1 MPLPRRQFL
10 AGSAAA
16 GAALGLAFPRAS
28 PAPDARTAAMPR
40 GAGEPA
46 VPGARGMGFE
56 RALASPPE
64 TTRPMTRW
72 WWFGGAVTEVELERE
87 FRLMQAGGLRGVELQ
102 PVYPVAVDD
111 ARLEIRNLRN
121 YSPEW
126 FARLRYAIA
135 SAHGRGL
142 QFDLTLG
149 SGWPYGGPF
158 MPAGLGAHKL
168 QWLSRDFAG
177 PGAVHWDLFPVLVDA
192 GHVAAVVAAPLDS
205 EGQPRLDATRL
216 LTRQL
221 RHARLQWQPPRGRW
235 RVYVFISAPTRQTV
249 KRPTLG
255 MEGLVI
261 DHFSRRAMRW
271 FLEAA
276 GEQVLGGLAGA
287 ARVPA
292 PPFTSVF
299 CDSLEVFGADWTPE
313 FLPEFRRRRG
323 YDLRPFL
330 PALAEAQAGAE
341 TAAIRHDYHLTL
353 SDLILDNF
361 FAQLPAWS
369 RPRGMTARMQAH
381 GAMGDVMRGYG
392 HADIPEG
399 ESGEYADRYRVDIG
413 HRRLASSAGHLY
425 NKPVISCESY
435 TWLRMPRFL
444 VSLEMMKAASDAQFL
459 DGINQVVNQGY
470 SYSPPQAG
478 QPGWVW
484 YASTMVNHNNIWW
497 RHYRYLAD
505 YLQRVSAVLQQ
516 GRAVNPICVYV
527 PLSDIYAHYGAG
539 SLLMDQEIQQK
550 LGNRNLLALRQAGYD
565 FDFVNDDALRRLA
578 RTGDGELRIGTARYQ
593 AAIVPA
599 IEFMPPESLARLAEL
614 ARAGGSLIFIGR
626 LPGAAP
632 GRKDQAGR
640 TARLRQILRE
650 LWGGAAPRPG
660 MTRPAGKGRVVWVRN
675 WSEARRQLRTRLA
688 PAFEVLA
695 ATPAA
700 RARAVAHVGFAH
712 RREENGEDLYFLANV
727 SPYAQKFQARF
738 AAGHRGP
745 VRRDPMRS
753 AEVHAVESSFTRDAA
768 TGAEQTECAI
778 ELAAYESCVL
788 IFGKSS
794 AAQPAKKTRVLS
806 PPRLPAPVPIS
817 GPWRLTLGKNSATLR
832 QLGNWARLAMG
843 RGFSGWGIYEAE
855 FEWAGHATASTAWEW
870 HLDLGAVHETAEA
883 ELNGRSLGAA
893 WCGPRI
899 LACAGAL
906 RPGRNRLRVAVG
918 NLWIEHQRLAP
929 RPDWK
934 PVAEQFGIR
943 WGRYGKGA
951 PENIPPSG
959 LLGPVRLIPVLMHSG
974 DRT

>member
-1 MPLPRRQFL
+1 MPLPRRQFI

-16 GAALGLAFPRAS
+16 GAALGLAFPQAS
-28 PAPDARTAAMPR
+28 SAQETGAAAQPL
-40 GAGEPA
+40 AA
-46 VPGARGMGFE
+46 VQPEVPSARGIGFHQ
-56 RALASPPE
+56 ALTAPPE

-72 WWFGGAVTEVELERE
+72 WWFGGAVSEEELARE

-111 ARLEIRNLRN
+111 PRRDIRNLRN

-126 FARLRYAIA
+126 VARLRYALA

-168 QWLSRDFAG
+168 QWLSRDFEG
-177 PGAVHWDLFPVLVDA
+177 PGGVQWDLFPALVDA
-192 GHVAAVVAAPLDS
+192 GHVEAVVAAPLDTG
-205 EGQPRLDATRL
+205 GQPEMHA
-216 LTRQL
+216 
-221 RHARLQWQPPRGRW
+221 ARLQWRAPRGRW

-255 MEGLVI
+255 MEGLVM
-261 DHFSRRAMRW
+261 DHFNRRAMRW

-276 GEQVLGGLAGA
+276 GDQVLRGLAGA
-287 ARVPA
+287 ARVPT

-330 PALAEAQAGAE
+330 PALVEAQAGEE
-341 TAAIRHDYHLTL
+341 TAAIRYDYHLTL
-353 SDLILDNF
+353 SDLILENF
-361 FAQLPAWS
+361 FAQLPGWS

-392 HADIPEG
+392 YADIPEG

-413 HRRLASSAGHLY
+413 HRRLASSAGHIY

-478 QPGWVW
+478 RPGWVW

-497 RHYRYLAD
+497 RHYHFLAEYLH
-505 YLQRVSAVLQQ
+505 RVSAVLQQ

-539 SLLMDQEIQQK
+539 SLLMDQEIQK
-550 LGNRNLLALRQAGYD
+550 RLGNRNLLALRQAGYD
-565 FDFVNDDALRRLA
+565 FDFVNDDALLRA
-578 RTGDGELRIGTARYQ
+578 RAAAGELQIGTARYQ
-593 AAIVPA
+593 AAIVPEV
-599 IEFMPPESLARLAEL
+599 EFMPPESLARLVEF
-614 ARAGGSLIFIGR
+614 ARAGGSLIFTGR

-632 GRKDQAGR
+632 GRKDQAAR
-640 TARLRQILRE
+640 TARLRRMLHE
-650 LWGGAAPRPG
+650 LWNTATPRLNQA
-660 MTRPAGKGRVVWVRN
+660 RPAGDGQVAWVRT
-675 WSEARRQLRTRLA
+675 WAEARRQLRRRLA
-688 PAFEVLA
+688 PDFEVLA
-695 ATPAA
+695 ATPAM
-700 RARAVAHVGFAH
+700 RARAAEHVGFAH
-712 RREENGEDLYFLANV
+712 RREENGDDLYFLANV
-727 SPYAQKFQARF
+727 SPHAQKFQARF
-738 AAGHRGP
+738 AAGQRRP
-745 VRRDPMRS
+745 VRRNPLRP
-753 AEVHAVESSFTRDAA
+753 AETPAVEASFTRDAA
-768 TGAEQTECAI
+768 TGTQQTECAI
-778 ELAAYESCVL
+778 TLAAYESCFL

-794 AAQPAKKTRVLS
+794 AAEPIKR
-806 PPRLPAPVPIS
+806 PRAASALHLPAPVSIS
-817 GPWRLTLGKNSATLR
+817 GPWRVTLGKKSATLR

-843 RGFSGWGIYEAE
+843 RGFSGWGIYETE
-855 FEWAGHATASTAWEW
+855 FEWNSDATAASAWDW

-883 ELNGRSLGAA
+883 ELNGQDLGAA

-899 LACAGAL
+899 LACAHAL
-906 RPGRNRLRVAVG
+906 QPGRNRLSIRVG

-951 PENIPPSG
+951 PKNLPPSG
-959 LLGPVRLIPVLMHSG
+959 LLGPVRLLPMIQSAG
-974 DRT
+974 EKI